1 MRKAE
6 RDAVPVRAR
15 LGFIDL
21 VRALAVILVFLTHAP
36 EVFKPIAGGGDWLF
50 HLTYTINAVLP
61 GRAQLGQ

>member
-1 MRKAE
+1 
-6 RDAVPVRAR
+6 
-15 LGFIDL
+15 
-21 VRALAVILVFLTHAP
+21 VILVFLTHAP